1 MTCVEKDEIAERRGK
16 KNWQETV
23 SALKEGV
30 GADRD
35 GKKAADADCSAG
47 KDELYLKCREDLVQ
61 KRSLSLF
68 ISGS

>member
-1 MTCVEKDEIAERRGK
+1 M
-16 KNWQETV
+16 

-30 GADRD
+30 GADSD

-61 KRSLSLF
+61 KRSLF

>member
-1 MTCVEKDEIAERRGK
+1 M
-16 KNWQETV
+16 

-61 KRSLSLF
+61 KMSLSLF

>member
-1 MTCVEKDEIAERRGK
+1 MTCVEKDEIAERRGE

-30 GADRD
+30 GADSD

-61 KRSLSLF
+61 KRSLF